1 MFLASSAM
9 VAVSTPPAEKLI
21 VLARFKRSSRRSSAR
36 YLLNL
41 ESDFS
46 AASFLLFLFLWERME
61 LRPLN
66 QELAMCK
73 PLVDISK
80 TEYYKFVKLKSAALL
95 RIP

>member
-1 MFLASSAM
+1 MFPLFMKTTMFLASSAI
-9 VAVSTPPAEKLI
+9 VAVSTPPAEKLML
-21 VLARFKRSSRRSSAR
+21 LARFKRSSRRSSAR

-41 ESDFS
+41 ESGFS
-46 AASFLLFLFLWERME
+46 ITSFLLLLRERME

-80 TEYYKFVKLKSAALL
+80 TEY
-95 RIP
+95 